1 MSATVRIHTTGPSSC
16 EAVRR
21 ALAGAAVEP
30 RNAPDSTLDVTG
42 PMDLSTLA
50 GMVAAALDVVALAAR
65 GALVPERVS
74 ASEFNLR
81 PAAA

>member
-1 MSATVRIHTTGPSSC
+1 MSATVRIHTTGPNSC

-21 ALAGAAVEP
+21 ALAGAAVQP
-30 RNAPDSTLDVTG
+30 RDAPDSTLDVSG
-42 PMDLSTLA
+42 PMDLTTLA
-50 GMVAAALDVVALAAR
+50 RTVAAALDAVALTAR
-65 GALVPERVS
+65 GALVPERIS

>member
-1 MSATVRIHTTGPSSC
+1 MSATVRIHTTGPNSC

-21 ALAGAAVEP
+21 ALASAPVEP
-30 RNAPDSTLDVTG
+30 MNAPDSTLDVTG
-42 PMDLSTLA
+42 PMDLTALS
-50 GMVAAALDVVALAAR
+50 GMVAAALDAVALAAR

>member
-1 MSATVRIHTTGPSSC
+1 MVRIRTTGPGSR

-30 RNAPDSTLDVTG
+30 RNGVDSTLDVTG
-42 PMDLSTLA
+42 PMDLAVLA
-50 GMVAAALDVVALAAR
+50 NTVAAALDTVALAAR